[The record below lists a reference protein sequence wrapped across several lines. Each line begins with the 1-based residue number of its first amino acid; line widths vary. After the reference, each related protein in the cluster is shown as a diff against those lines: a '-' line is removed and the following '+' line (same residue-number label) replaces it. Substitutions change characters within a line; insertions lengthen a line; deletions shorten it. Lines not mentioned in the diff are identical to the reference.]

1 MSRQLVYPLR
11 FIKSL
16 PPPESWD
23 RRPLPNLLHPRH
35 PVTGDEERERI
46 ERWYREL
53 ESGEKTHLKQR
64 LRSMQFREFWSA
76 YYELMTARIARSV
89 GALSI
94 RHAAPLRSR
103 RPDFTVTFPS
113 GTQIWEVA
121 AAYQTLE
128 READDD
134 KAHELANRLNH
145 EFQHRWRVVVEA
157 EHFGPGAVPLSK
169 ARPLIQAWLDK
180 LDDDGPVR
188 IRLRPPVI
196 NCELSLRAHPPR
208 DGDEPRP
215 IVSALMGQGG
225 NITAT
230 DRLRNVLRKK
240 VKKYGSVRECRAPL
254 VMFLYEGDWLHI
266 SRESVEWALLGQL
279 QVTFRSG
286 QEEAPVSLAPGG
298 LFLPGPD
305 GRPQNTRLSAVVYG
319 RRQWHNGAPHATLF
333 VYHHPAAMHPL
344 PLEQFEPLPQC
355 RITIGDT
362 DIQQQ
367 WTSEP
372 DGQIQ
377 ILPLA

>member
-1 MSRQLVYPLR
+1 MPRRLVYPLR
-11 FIKSL
+11 FINSL
-16 PPPESWD
+16 PPPEVWD
-23 RRPLPNLLHPRH
+23 RRPLPNLLHPRD
-35 PVTGDEERERI
+35 PATGIQERGRI

-53 ESGEKTHLKQR
+53 KSGEKTQLKQR
-64 LRSMQFREFWSA
+64 LRSMKFREYWSA
-76 YYELMTARIARSV
+76 YYELMTARIAHGV

-94 RHAAPLRSR
+94 RHAAPLAGQH
-103 RPDFTVTFPS
+103 PDFTIKFPS

-128 READDD
+128 RETDDD
-134 KAHELANRLNH
+134 KAHELANRLSN

-157 EHFGPGAVPLSK
+157 EHFGAGAVTLVR
-169 ARPLIQAWLDK
+169 ARPLIQAWLDN
-180 LDDDGPVR
+180 LEQGGPVR
-188 IRLRPPVI
+188 IRLRPPII

-208 DGDEPRP
+208 DGGEPRP

-240 VKKYGSVRECRAPL
+240 IKKYGSVKEYRSPL
-254 VMFLYEGDWLHI
+254 VVFLYEGDWLHI
-266 SRESVEWALLGQL
+266 TRESLEWALLGQL
-279 QVTFRSG
+279 QMTFRPG
-286 QEEAPVSLAPGG
+286 QEDAPISLAPGG

-319 RRQWHNGAPHATLF
+319 RRQWQNGAPHATLF
-333 VYHHPAAMHPL
+333 VYHHPAARHPL

-377 ILPLA
+377 MLPLT